1 LRAIVLP
8 SARWTRSSGATS
20 PTRADDLEQRGVP
33 RDRAERAAN
42 IEFGSIEGYKDAG
55 RDARG
60 LALYDEARSNLLFAW
75 RGILHR
81 PLQAMIV
88 VVTLTLGI
96 GISAGVFATLD
107 VIGFRPRVDANPAT
121 FARIF
126 SAYGTD
132 STPPGFP
139 AASRLSDYL
148 AYRDHVRSLRAI
160 AGWQAIAATVDGR
173 AGTTVGTLATCEFF
187 DVYAP
192 VRPLIGRVLQA
203 NDCASRDN
211 VVVISQALWRDV
223 LSSAPDVVGRVL
235 RINGQPLRVVGVAPL
250 FSGPVN
256 DVNFWTPYTMRG
268 YLHLGDED
276 PASPT
281 ALWLTLDARLRE
293 GHSRSDASAELRVL
307 AAQQDGIYHGRR
319 TTVLV
324 TDGSMVD
331 RPGNTAAVLTI
342 VAFVFVALACLA
354 LVACANVVSLLL
366 AVAHTRHVE
375 MALRMALGSG
385 SGRLARMLLHG
396 NARVGSDRRRV
407 GEHRRQSH
415 AAIPDRL
422 AHAAA
427 ADVSDTSELARV
439 RVPIC
444 DDGGGLARGEQCTDS
459 RLAAARS
466 RHRSARRLAKDSR
479 DGRDDRSNAL
489 MGVQI
494 GGAVALLVAAVSLG
508 RMSARI
514 AASPAHVDTKR
525 VLALNIMPPDRI
537 AGAWSDYH
545 EDVARAVAA
554 VPGVEIAAFGSAAPI
569 NDERTGT
576 IVVTAAGTGKHVLPA
591 IQVSS
596 RYFEAFG
603 IRLVRGRLLTT
614 ADDSCASSLCP
625 VLVSLETAR
634 ELWPHDEPL
643 GKHLRV
649 DPAGELE
656 NVGVVGD
663 APSDMAARVEALMV
677 YQSWT
682 PSERRYQAFARFN
695 GDAPTA
701 THAIAAAITGHFPG
715 SVAAPET
722 LQAAL
727 DRVTDAFYRVGLA
740 VGGVALVAA
749 TLALVG
755 VWRRLAIHQAAYE
768 GNGNSHRAWRPRRR
782 RLQSSAAL
790 ERAAGV
796 YRTWRRRGGC
806 RRRDDRHRSNGG
818 DRASDS
824 IRRSV
829 RVLGRTAGARRRRP
843 PRDRGAG
850 APCDRC
856 NSHPIA
862 ASGLGL
868 VARRR
873 CWIDAR
879 HLVHSDVTHR
889 EIINPGHDL
898 ERSRFRG
905 LSNDG

>member
-1 LRAIVLP
+1 MRLLTRLRTLVGHV
-8 SARWTRSSGATS
+8 RGRSSLEHDMDQEFRSHIAH
-20 PTRADDLEQRGVP
+20 RADDLEQRGVA
-33 RDRAERAAN
+33 RDTAERAAR

-75 RGILHR
+75 RGIRHR
-81 PLQAMIV
+81 PLQAITV

-121 FARIF
+121 FARVF

-139 AASRLSDYL
+139 AASRVSDYL
-148 AYRDHVRSLRAI
+148 AFRDHVRSLRAI
-160 AGWQAIAATVDGR
+160 AGWQAIPTTVDGR

-211 VVVISQALWRDV
+211 VVVISQALWRDA

-235 RINGQPLRVVGVAPL
+235 RINGQPLRIVGVAPL

-268 YLHLGDED
+268 YLHMGDDD
-276 PASPT
+276 PTSAT

-293 GHSRSDASAELRVL
+293 GYSRSDARAELRVL
-307 AAQQDGIYHGRR
+307 AAQQDAIHHGRR

-385 SGRLARMLLHG
+385 SARLARMLLTETL
-396 NARVGSDRRRV
+396 AL
-407 GEHRRQSH
+407 
-415 AAIPDRL
+415 AAIAGVLASLVASRTPPYLIGWLTQRPLTYPTHPNWHVFVFLFATTLVAALVVSGAPIRASQRL
-422 AHAAA
+422 DLVTA
-427 ADVSDTSELARV
+427 LR
-439 RVPIC
+439 
-444 DDGGGLARGEQCTDS
+444 GLT
-459 RLAAARS
+459 
-466 RHRSARRLAKDSR
+466 KDSR
-479 DGRDDRSNAL
+479 NGRGRSSSAL

-508 RMSARI
+508 RMSTRI
-514 AASPAHVDTKR
+514 AASPAHVDTRR
-525 VLALNIMPPDRI
+525 VLALNIMPPDRV
-537 AGAWSDYH
+537 AGAWSAYH

-569 NDERTGT
+569 DDERTGS

-596 RYFEAFG
+596 QYFEAFG

-614 ADDSCASSLCP
+614 ADDSCVSSLCP
-625 VLVSLETAR
+625 VVVSLETAR
-634 ELWPHDEPL
+634 ELWPHDDPL

-656 NVGVVGD
+656 IVGVVGD

-701 THAIAAAITGHFPG
+701 THAIAAAITDHFPG

-755 VWRRLAIHQAAYE
+755 VYGVVSLSAKRRMKEMGIRIALGARDVDVY
-768 GNGNSHRAWRPRRR
+768 
-782 RLQSSAAL
+782 AAL
-790 ERAAGV
+790 L
-796 YRTWRRRGGC
+796 
-806 RRRDDRHRSNGG
+806 RSNAPPVFIGLG
-818 DRASDS
+818 VGVAVAVGLTIVVDRMAATVLPIPFADS
-824 IRRSV
+824 FAFWGAPLSLAV
-829 RVLGRTAGARRRRP
+829 VVLVAIAAPARRAT
-843 PRDRGAG
+843 GAT
-850 APCDRC
+850 
-856 NSHPIA
+856 PIQ
-862 ASGLGL
+862 SL
-868 VARRR
+868 RQ
-873 CWIDAR
+873 D
-879 HLVHSDVTHR
+879 
-889 EIINPGHDL
+889 
-898 ERSRFRG
+898 
-905 LSNDG
+905 